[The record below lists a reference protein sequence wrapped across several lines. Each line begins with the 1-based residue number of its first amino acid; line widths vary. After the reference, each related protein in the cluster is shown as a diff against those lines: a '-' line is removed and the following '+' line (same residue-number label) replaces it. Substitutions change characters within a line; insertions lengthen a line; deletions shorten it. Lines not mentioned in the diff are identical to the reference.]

1 MNIEERDDILWA
13 DIFWNDLSGET
24 RKELLSLM
32 DGNGNFDVFPIASIN
47 VSREDDE
54 DDL

>member
-1 MNIEERDDILWA
+1 MNIEERDDIQWA
-13 DIFWNDLSGET
+13 DIFWDDLSAET

-32 DGNGNFDVFPIASIN
+32 DGNGNFDVCPIASIN
-47 VSREDDE
+47 VSRKEEE